1 MKISEIQDGLQELGE
16 EMSNR
21 EITIVVLN
29 ALLEGWV
36 NFTSS
41 IYGKKEATP
50 F

>member
-1 MKISEIQDGLQELGE
+1 MFDE
-16 EMSNR
+16 EMNR
-21 EITIVVLN
+21 VVLN
-29 ALLEGWV
+29 ALPEEWS